1 MKPAEML
8 VGTRLAEG
16 WRVVEKL
23 DRAPDATGGRFSV
36 PYLVERE
43 RAEGTRE
50 VAFLKALDFSEAAEV
65 ATQFGLHVADVL
77 KSMLDAFIHERDLV
91 NACTSRRMRNVIA
104 GRGSGEY
111 ELLDSS
117 VDPLLRKVSYLILE
131 RADGDIRGI
140 MNSDVDWV
148 IDEAWKLRVLHGV
161 ANGLRQLH
169 QADIAHQDLKPSNV
183 MSLDGLAKIGDL
195 GRSVVGG
202 TGPAADLPIAGD
214 FTYAP
219 PELLYREVEPD
230 DVARRR
236 QCDAYHL
243 GSLATY
249 LIADV
254 NLTPAIFSKLHS
266 TFHFTTWPGDYRNV
280 LPYVQLAYDEVI
292 EEVMAVVSPHIS
304 ERLELVI
311 RELSDPQPERRG
323 DARATDLRQRISFE
337 RYVSAFDLLSRRVH
351 ASPAT

>member
-8 VGTRLAEG
+8 VGSRLADG
-16 WRVVEKL
+16 WRVVERL

-43 RAEGTRE
+43 LAGGTLE
-50 VAFLKALDFSEAAEV
+50 LAFLKALDFSEAAEI
-65 ATQFGLHVADVL
+65 ATKHGLPVADVL
-77 KSMLDAFIHERDLV
+77 KSMLDAFIHERNLV
-91 NACTSRRMRNVIA
+91 EACTSGRMRNVIA

-111 ELLDSS
+111 EITDSS
-117 VDPLLRKVSYLILE
+117 VDPLLRQVSYLILE

-140 MNSDVDWV
+140 LNGDIDRTL
-148 IDEAWKLRVLHGV
+148 DEAWKLRVLHGV

-183 MSLDGLAKIGDL
+183 MPVEGLAKIGDL

-202 TGPAADLPIAGD
+202 TGPSAHLPIAGD
-214 FTYAP
+214 RTYAP
-219 PELLYREVEPD
+219 PELLYGEVEPD
-230 DVARRR
+230 GVARRR

-249 LIADV
+249 LIAGV
-254 NLTPAIFSKLHS
+254 SLTPAIFSKLDR

-280 LPYVQLAYDEVI
+280 LPYVQVAYDEII
-292 EEVMAVVSPHIS
+292 EEVIAVVSPQIS
-304 ERLELVI
+304 ERFELVV

-323 DARATDLRQRISFE
+323 DARAMELRRRVSFE
-337 RYVSAFDLLSRRVH
+337 RYVSAFDSLSRRSRIVC
-351 ASPAT
+351 

>member
-8 VGTRLAEG
+8 VGSNLAEG
-16 WRVVEKL
+16 WRVVERL

-36 PYLVERE
+36 SYLVQRE
-43 RAEGTRE
+43 LAEGPVE
-50 VAFLKALDFSEAAEV
+50 VAFLKALDFSEAVEI
-65 ATQFGLHVADVL
+65 ATNLGLHVADVL
-77 KSMLDAFIHERDLV
+77 KSMIGAFIHERDLV
-91 NACTSRRMRNVIA
+91 DACTSGRMRNVIA

-111 ELLDSS
+111 EVMNSS

-140 MNSDVDWV
+140 INGEVDRI

-183 MSLDGLAKIGDL
+183 MPVDGLAKIGDL

-202 TGPAADLPIAGD
+202 TGPAAHLPIAGD
-214 FTYAP
+214 RTYAP
-219 PELLYREVEPD
+219 PELLYGEVELD
-230 DVARRR
+230 DLARRR

-249 LIADV
+249 LMAGV
-254 NLTPAIFSKLHS
+254 NLTPAIFSALDP
-266 TFHFTTWPGDYRNV
+266 TFHFTIWPGNYRNV
-280 LPYVQLAYDEVI
+280 LPYVQLAYDEVLEQVI
-292 EEVMAVVSPHIS
+292 ALVSPHIS
-304 ERLELVI
+304 GRVEQVI

-323 DARATDLRQRISFE
+323 DARAMDLRRRISFE
-337 RYVSAFDLLSRRVH
+337 RYVSAFDLLSRR
-351 ASPAT
+351 ARIAR